1 MKKALKT
8 ITSALLIAIIA
19 FGSTVAAFATG
30 EPIEWVV
37 TELEMSRYFTCGNTE
52 LELGTTKI
60 RNTNHEENLVY
71 FDFEAEESGYYLI
84 DTDVD
89 SWVYVPESYGDGK
102 AYNYAEGT
110 QIGDEEQRIFFI
122 EKGKTVIGVNFY
134 ENSSDKIRIEF
145 MGEDVADF
153 TIEEEALKNY
163 IIGWDFCE
171 SDPEYIGIV
180 SDTVITFTNGNTV
193 TVEDYY
199 FEGTTDGSP
208 NEGENKATLSF
219 LGKSKE
225 VTFTAYK
232 VESMVES
239 AEVTNIENYLTV
251 QESYDGYIYVKPIH
265 TETLTVNYTDGT
277 SETAILCEGYAQV
290 TLPCGKT
297 VSAYV
302 GEHWDEDDRH
312 EFVIKVA
319 GTVIERY
326 EYKVEKQT
334 LAENLVEL
342 KDNNQSSFED
352 AKVDFMD
359 ALTSLTSDLDWAKI
373 NFRWS
378 IQSFFQLFTNMINFI
393 KYYI

>member
-1 MKKALKT
+1 M
-8 ITSALLIAIIA
+8 
-19 FGSTVAAFATG
+19 
-30 EPIEWVV
+30 
-37 TELEMSRYFTCGNTE
+37 C
-52 LELGTTKI
+52 
-60 RNTNHEENLVY
+60 
-71 FDFEAEESGYYLI
+71 
-84 DTDVD
+84 
-89 SWVYVPESYGDGK
+89 
-102 AYNYAEGT
+102 
-110 QIGDEEQRIFFI
+110 
-122 EKGKTVIGVNFY
+122 
-134 ENSSDKIRIEF
+134 
-145 MGEDVADF
+145 EDVADF

-290 TLPCGKT
+290 TPPCGKT

-352 AKVDFMD
+352 AKVDFID